1 MSPSMQQRRSR
12 RRVLGWIPTA
22 IGAVICV
29 GVVVAAILMQNS
41 WWNDPERP
49 PAADQRAPDGM
60 SMLGGPGIDYLT
72 RQGALRVRVGPDALA
87 ATELGL
93 EANGSQ
99 TFEPLTPVQAIVLAP
114 EGSFHV
120 DVIRS
125 FTVVASEDRVQSV
138 QLVPETDGSWLTALA
153 HVQRMA
159 PYWGWTEAEISGL
172 EADLTLASQAGDGR
186 AYSAEIPPVEHKG
199 AMASAEV
206 SVDVSSS
213 EVTTTFIV
221 SRLDR

>member
-1 MSPSMQQRRSR
+1 MSPSVQQRRSR
-12 RRVLGWIPTA
+12 RRLLGWIPTA
-22 IGAVICV
+22 LAAVICV

-114 EGSFHV
+114 DGSFHV

-125 FTVVASEDRVQSV
+125 FTVVASEDQVQSV
-138 QLVPETDGSWLTALA
+138 QLVPESDGSWLTALSQ
-153 HVQRMA
+153 VQQLA
-159 PYWGWTEAEISGL
+159 PYWGWTEAEISRL
-172 EADLTLASQAGDGR
+172 EADLTLAAQAGDGR

-221 SRLDR
+221 SRLDE